1 MKTTRQFS
9 LFTLLNYF
17 FLSLFGFAMIY
28 PFIYILVYSLNDG
41 EDSMLGALYF
51 FPRKFTLH
59 NYAEVFDNARIW
71 QAYKITLMRTVLGT
85 FLHVALCTL
94 MAYSLSKKSLPGR
107 TFFTFYIFLPT
118 IFSAGFIPYFIT
130 LQKLHLINSFWV
142 FVIPMLFNFLHIVII
157 RTFLQGIPEELEES
171 ARIDGYGDFQI
182 FLRVVLPLSGPV
194 LATIALF
201 IGVTHWNDWF
211 SGAYYVSDKDII
223 PVQTLLQQLLT
234 EAEALSSSM
243 QRAAQQG
250 GQTVNVNVSGATPE
264 SMRMALLVITV
275 FPILCIYPFLQR
287 YFVKGVMLG
296 SVKG

>member
-1 MKTTRQFS
+1 MKRQFS
-9 LFTLLNYF
+9 FFSFFNYI
-17 FLSLFGFAMIY
+17 FLTLFGLSMIY

-41 EDSMLGALYF
+41 KDSMMGALYF

-59 NYAEVFDNARIW
+59 NYAEVFENARIW
-71 QAYKITLMRTVLGT
+71 QAYKITLLRTVIGT
-85 FLHVALCTL
+85 VLHVGLCTL
-94 MAYSLSKKSLPGR
+94 MAYALSKKTLPGR
-107 TFFTFYIFLPT
+107 TFFTYYIFLPT

-142 FVIPMLFNFLHIVII
+142 YVIPMLFNFMHIVIL

-182 FLRVVLPLSGPV
+182 FMKIILPLSGPV

-201 IGVTHWNDWF
+201 IGVSHWNDWF
-211 SGAYYVSDKDII
+211 TGAYYVSNKDLI
-223 PVQTLLQQLLT
+223 PVQTLLQEMLS

-250 GQTVNVNVSGATPE
+250 GQTVNVNMAGATPE
-264 SMRMALLVITV
+264 SLRMALLVITV

-287 YFVKGVMLG
+287 YFVKGVMIG

>member
-1 MKTTRQFS
+1 MSQRRFS
-9 LFTLLNYF
+9 LF
-17 FLSLFGFAMIY
+17 SLFNYVILALIAFTMVY

-41 EDSMLGALYF
+41 KNSMLGALYF
-51 FPRKFTLH
+51 WPRQFTLD
-59 NYAEVFDNARIW
+59 NYVQVFDNPLIW
-71 QAYKITLMRTVLGT
+71 QAYKITIARTLLGT

-94 MAYSLSKKSLPGR
+94 MAYALSKKSLPGR

-142 FVIPMLFNFLHIVII
+142 YVIPMLFSFLHIVII
-157 RTFLQGIPEELEES
+157 RTFFQGIPEELEES

-182 FLRVVLPLSGPV
+182 FLKIILPLSGPV

-201 IGVTHWNDWF
+201 IGVAHWNDWF
-211 SGAYYVSDKDII
+211 TGAYYVTDKKLI

-243 QRAAQQG
+243 QRSQQQG
-250 GQTVNVNVSGATPE
+250 GQTISTNAGATPE

-287 YFVKGVMLG
+287 YFVKGVMIG

>member
-1 MKTTRQFS
+1 MVKRQFS
-9 LFTLLNYF
+9 FFSFFNYI
-17 FLSLFGFAMIY
+17 FLTLFGLSMIY

-41 EDSMLGALYF
+41 KDSMMGALYF

-59 NYAEVFDNARIW
+59 NYAEVFENARIW
-71 QAYKITLMRTVLGT
+71 QAYKITLLRTVIGT
-85 FLHVALCTL
+85 VLHVGLCTL
-94 MAYSLSKKSLPGR
+94 MAYALSKKTLPGR
-107 TFFTFYIFLPT
+107 TFFTYYIFLPT

-142 FVIPMLFNFLHIVII
+142 YVIPMLFNFMHIVIL

-182 FLRVVLPLSGPV
+182 FMKIILPLSGPV

-201 IGVTHWNDWF
+201 IGVSHWNDWF
-211 SGAYYVSDKDII
+211 TGAYYVSNKDLI
-223 PVQTLLQQLLT
+223 PVQTLLQEMLS

-250 GQTVNVNVSGATPE
+250 GQTVNVNMAGATPE
-264 SMRMALLVITV
+264 SLRMALLVITV

-287 YFVKGVMLG
+287 YFVKGVMIG

>member
-1 MKTTRQFS
+1 VRKIRFS
-9 LFTLLNYF
+9 VFNLLNYIV
-17 FLSLFGFAMIY
+17 LSLIGFSMVY

-41 EDSMLGALYF
+41 KDSMLGALYF
-51 FPRKFTLH
+51 WPRDFTID
-59 NYAEVFDNARIW
+59 NYVQVFDNPRIW
-71 QAYKITLMRTVLGT
+71 QAYKITLARTLLGT
-85 FLHVALCTL
+85 FLHVTLCTM
-94 MAYSLSKKSLPGR
+94 MAYALAKKSLPGR

-130 LQKLHLINSFWV
+130 LQKLHLINTFWV
-142 FVIPMLFNFLHIVII
+142 YVIPMLFNFMHIVII

-182 FLRVVLPLSGPV
+182 FLKIILPLSGPV

-201 IGVTHWNDWF
+201 IGVAHWNDWF
-211 SGAYYVSDKDII
+211 TGAYYVSNKNLI

-243 QRAAQQG
+243 TRSQQQG
-250 GQTVNVNVSGATPE
+250 GQTISTTVGATPE
-264 SMRMALLVITV
+264 SLRMALLVIAV

-287 YFVKGVMLG
+287 YFVKGVMIG

>member
-1 MKTTRQFS
+1 MAKRQFS
-9 LFTLLNYF
+9 VFNCLNYF
-17 FLSLFGFAMIY
+17 FLTLFGLSMIY

-41 EDSMLGALYF
+41 KDSMMGALYF
-51 FPRKFTLH
+51 LPRKFTLE
-59 NYAEVFDNARIW
+59 NYAEVFNNARIW
-71 QAYKITLMRTVLGT
+71 QAYKITLFRTLLGT

-94 MAYSLSKKSLPGR
+94 MAYALSKKSLPGR

-142 FVIPMLFNFLHIVII
+142 YVIPMLFNFMHIVIL

-182 FLRVVLPLSGPV
+182 FVRIILPLSGPV

-201 IGVTHWNDWF
+201 IGVSHWNDWF
-211 SGAYYVSDKDII
+211 SGAYYVSNKDLI
-223 PVQTLLQQLLT
+223 PVQTLLQEMLT

-250 GQTVNVNVSGATPE
+250 GQTVNVNIEGATPE
-264 SMRMALLVITV
+264 SLRMALLVITV

-287 YFVKGVMLG
+287 YFVKGVMIG

>member
-1 MKTTRQFS
+1 MARRQFS
-9 LFTLLNYF
+9 VFNCLNYI
-17 FLSLFGFAMIY
+17 FLTLFGLSMIY
-28 PFIYILVYSLNDG
+28 PFIYILIYSLNDG
-41 EDSMLGALYF
+41 KDSMMGALYF
-51 FPRKFTLH
+51 LPRKFTLD

-71 QAYKITLMRTVLGT
+71 QAYKITLFRTLLGT
-85 FLHVALCTL
+85 FLHVTLCTL
-94 MAYSLSKKSLPGR
+94 MAYALSKKTLPGR
-107 TFFTFYIFLPT
+107 TFITFYIFLPT

-142 FVIPMLFNFLHIVII
+142 YVIPMLFNFMHIVIL

-182 FLRVVLPLSGPV
+182 FVRIILPLSGPV

-201 IGVTHWNDWF
+201 IGVSHWNDWF
-211 SGAYYVSDKDII
+211 SGAYYVSNKDII
-223 PVQTLLQQLLT
+223 PVQTLLQEMLT

-250 GQTVNVNVSGATPE
+250 GQTVNVNIEGATPE
-264 SMRMALLVITV
+264 SLRMALLVITV

-287 YFVKGVMLG
+287 YFVKGVMIG

>member
-1 MKTTRQFS
+1 MVKRQFS
-9 LFTLLNYF
+9 VFNCLNYI
-17 FLSLFGFAMIY
+17 FLTLFGLSMIY

-41 EDSMLGALYF
+41 KDSMMGALYF

-71 QAYKITLMRTVLGT
+71 QAYKITLLRTVLGT
-85 FLHVALCTL
+85 FLHVLLCTL
-94 MAYSLSKKSLPGR
+94 MAYALSKKTLPGR
-107 TFFTFYIFLPT
+107 TFFTYYIFLPT

-130 LQKLHLINSFWV
+130 LQKLNLINNFWV
-142 FVIPMLFNFLHIVII
+142 FVIPMLFNFMHIVIL

-182 FLRVVLPLSGPV
+182 FLKIILPLSGPV
-194 LATIALF
+194 LATISLF
-201 IGVTHWNDWF
+201 IGVSHWNDWF
-211 SGAYYVSDKDII
+211 TGAYYVSNKDLI
-223 PVQTLLQQLLT
+223 PVQTLLQEMLT

-243 QRAAQQG
+243 QRAAQNG
-250 GQTVNVNVSGATPE
+250 GQTVSVNMEGATPE

-287 YFVKGVMLG
+287 YFVKGVMIG